1 MTGRFGVIAF
11 LALAA
16 VSTPVAAQQAP
27 QTITFNGKEVPF
39 RQNLVSVNPLGL
51 VFEYFSGEIEHAM
64 SRSASIAVSGSY
76 ASPYDLTYTSLDVIG
91 RYYPSEAGLRGFSI
105 GPTVGYTHVRDDYAC
120 YGGCSTNSTNAF
132 TAGIQIDYSW
142 ILGPSQHFGI
152 ELGLGAKR
160 LFYQGNAGDGSDA
173 LPTGRLSV
181 GYAF

>member
-1 MTGRFGVIAF
+1 MTKRFGVIAL
-11 LALAA
+11 LALAVVA
-16 VSTPVAAQQAP
+16 TPVAAQQGP
-27 QTITFNGKEVPF
+27 QMITFNGREVPI
-39 RQNLVSVNPLGL
+39 RENLVSVNPLGL

-64 SRSASIAVSGSY
+64 SRSASIAVTGSY
-76 ASPYDLTYTSLDVIG
+76 ASPFDVTYTSLDVIG

-105 GPTVGYTHVRDDYAC
+105 GPTVGYTHVGDDVGC
-120 YGGCSTNSTNAF
+120 FGGCSTNSTNAF

-160 LFYQGNAGDGSDA
+160 LFYQGSAGNGSDA
-173 LPTGRLSV
+173 LPTGRISV